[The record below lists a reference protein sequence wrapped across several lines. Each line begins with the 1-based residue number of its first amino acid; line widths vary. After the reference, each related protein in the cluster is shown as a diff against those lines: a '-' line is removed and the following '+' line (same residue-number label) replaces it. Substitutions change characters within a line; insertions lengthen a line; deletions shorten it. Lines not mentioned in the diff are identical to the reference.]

1 MKLSAKDMSALVQAA
16 KHMSGD
22 GKVPMDQRVAALTA
36 AFTLEGQLARMTVE
50 VEIETE

>member
-1 MKLSAKDMSALVQAA
+1 MKLNAKDMSALVQAA

-22 GKVPMDQRVAALTA
+22 GKVPLDQRVAALTA
-36 AFTLEGQLARMTVE
+36 SFTLEAQLARMSID